1 MKEGCVGRVFRGGT
15 RCMRREAAQN
25 PEGLLHK
32 VTGESYVMARCPG
45 RKSLPFGMVHY
56 GVGAELVGPLEDSP
70 VVAMYRFWCV
80 GVRG

>member
-32 VTGESYVMARCPG
+32 VTGESYVRHDAPEGNHCHLAWSITGSERNLWVPWKILQWLLCIG
-45 RKSLPFGMVHY
+45 S
-56 GVGAELVGPLEDSP
+56 GVWV
-70 VVAMYRFWCV
+70 
-80 GVRG
+80 